1 MVSNTQIRA
10 KAPELPGTGGV
21 WFSVVLLALAALLFI
36 VRGVRPGRVSGG
48 IGQAYTAPVEFEA
61 TANANSSAGGEG
73 R

>member
-1 MVSNTQIRA
+1 MIDNTYVRA

-36 VRGVRPGRVSGG
+36 VRGVRPDREGG
-48 IGQAYTAPVEFEA
+48 VDDVYEAMLGLEA
-61 TANANSSAGGEG
+61 TGNTDSTAVDG